1 MSKSRNNKRRES
13 KQRHET
19 RQDDLEENDHEAAKV
34 GGMNADSDEDSTM
47 TEPLSDEEEQDD
59 VEDEASTDGV
69 ADGLDQEVPQAL
81 QEEDRLVRQLEGFD
95 GIDGEQENM
104 QTDTNISSNGGDS
117 GDDGE
122 DTTEPATAPVSSKA
136 HQRAQALA
144 AIRKNWNIEHVHDI
158 LTEETWLTGPL
169 KLQHVSDDT
178 WELATLLKFQQL
190 SEQTKAMNKKMKEQF
205 VLFWDKRRH
214 TGGNRKIGRTGEEKE
229 VNLRDDIRRLF
240 KGDRIDPET
249 HKETI
254 VKAKNDGNRSG
265 SKKRKSAGAMKRNGE
280 GEPEQEVDDNGF
292 MKNESKRP
300 RKNEQQPGIQGPQI
314 KTRSSTQR
322 DMTLDLIYRNWNIAS
337 LLDLIPSRLTPAGVR
352 SDADFD
358 SAIVA
363 GLLVLSNLT
372 NTQERRTAVRQE
384 FENAIGWSSRP
395 SVDNVLS
402 LIARIIARFRPTEQP
417 ESNIDGR
424 PLFQSPIN
432 QTLGEVAAS
441 NLGAQA
447 RVEAAQETHR
457 QRPLL
462 PAHPRVDTV
471 AEPLATESGLRR
483 ALDELDTSDAE
494 ILVRQGRRRLAYFRS
509 IGVSTEEDEM
519 QLEVVISLRDHA
531 TYSARTDYLLRRL
544 QEQRRGARN
553 GELATTGQ
561 REQDMR
567 GGDAEQE
574 GRDSGDKENG
584 EGKGGDVD
592 GNAEGNGDK

>member
-1 MSKSRNNKRRES
+1 MSKSGNNKRRES

-47 TEPLSDEEEQDD
+47 TEPLSDEEEQED

-95 GIDGEQENM
+95 GIDGEQENR

-122 DTTEPATAPVSSKA
+122 DTTEPATAPVSSEA

-205 VLFWDKRRH
+205 
-214 TGGNRKIGRTGEEKE
+214 
-229 VNLRDDIRRLF
+229 
-240 KGDRIDPET
+240 
-249 HKETI
+249 
-254 VKAKNDGNRSG
+254 
-265 SKKRKSAGAMKRNGE
+265 NG
-280 GEPEQEVDDNGF
+280 
-292 MKNESKRP
+292 
-300 RKNEQQPGIQGPQI
+300 
-314 KTRSSTQR
+314 
-322 DMTLDLIYRNWNIAS
+322 
-337 LLDLIPSRLTPAGVR
+337 
-352 SDADFD
+352 
-358 SAIVA
+358 
-363 GLLVLSNLT
+363 
-372 NTQERRTAVRQE
+372 
-384 FENAIGWSSRP
+384 
-395 SVDNVLS
+395 
-402 LIARIIARFRPTEQP
+402 
-417 ESNIDGR
+417 
-424 PLFQSPIN
+424 
-432 QTLGEVAAS
+432 
-441 NLGAQA
+441 
-447 RVEAAQETHR
+447 
-457 QRPLL
+457 
-462 PAHPRVDTV
+462 
-471 AEPLATESGLRR
+471 
-483 ALDELDTSDAE
+483 
-494 ILVRQGRRRLAYFRS
+494 
-509 IGVSTEEDEM
+509 
-519 QLEVVISLRDHA
+519 

-574 GRDSGDKENG
+574 GGDSDDKENG
-584 EGKGGDVD
+584 EGNGGDVD
-592 GNAEGNGDK
+592 GNAEGNGDR

>member
-13 KQRHET
+13 KQRDKT
-19 RQDDLEENDHEAAKV
+19 RQDDLEENDHEASKV
-34 GGMNADSDEDSTM
+34 EGTNADSDEDSTM
-47 TEPLSDEEEQDD
+47 TEPLSDEEEHED
-59 VEDEASTDGV
+59 VEDEAATDGM

-95 GIDGEQENM
+95 GIDGEQENR
-104 QTDTNISSNGGDS
+104 QTDTNISNNGGDS

-122 DTTEPATAPVSSKA
+122 DTTEPATTPILPVA
-136 HQRAQALA
+136 YQRAQALA
-144 AIRKNWNIEHVHDI
+144 AIRKNWNMKHVQDI
-158 LTEETWLTGPL
+158 LTEDTWLTGSL
-169 KLQHVSDDT
+169 KPQDISDET
-178 WELATLLKFQQL
+178 WELATLLRFQHL
-190 SEQTKAMNKKMKEQF
+190 SEQTKGMNKEMKEQF
-205 VLFWDKRRH
+205 VLFWKKRKH
-214 TGGNRKIGRTGEEKE
+214 TGGNRKAGRTGEEKQ
-229 VNLRDDIRRLF
+229 VNLRDDIRRLS

-249 HKETI
+249 RKETI
-254 VKAKNDGNRSG
+254 VKAKNDGNRSE
-265 SKKRKSAGAMKRNGE
+265 SKKRKSAGVTKRNGE

-300 RKNEQQPGIQGPQI
+300 RQNEQQPEIRGPQI
-314 KTRSSTQR
+314 KTRSSRQR
-322 DMTLDLIYRNWNIAS
+322 DMSLHLIYRNWNITS

-372 NTQERRTAVRQE
+372 NTQERRGAVRQE

-402 LIARIIARFRPTEQP
+402 LIARIIARFRPTEHP
-417 ESNIDGR
+417 ESNIHGR
-424 PLFQSPIN
+424 PLVQSPIN

-447 RVEAAQETHR
+447 RIEAAQQTHR

-462 PAHPRVDTV
+462 PAHPRADTV

-494 ILVRQGRRRLAYFRS
+494 ILVRQCRRRLAYFRS
-509 IGVSTEEDEM
+509 IGASTEEDEM
-519 QLEVVISLRDHA
+519 QLEVAISLRDHA

-553 GELATTGQ
+553 GELATTEQ

-574 GRDSGDKENG
+574 GRNSDGKENG
-584 EGKGGDVD
+584 EGNGGDVD
-592 GNAEGNGDK
+592 DNAEGNGDK